1 MPGHFTKPTRFVS
14 QVPSRNLEKVCQNGQ
29 RPLEIGR
36 HEGKGRTARG
46 PRRGRSGEAKR
57 GESLLMRLRR
67 QTARS
72 NARTC
77 QAAPLPRRKSGRSA
91 KLKPQLTRDRG
102 LLGRFSLLHLVLSL
116 P

>member
-57 GESLLMRLRR
+57 GESPIHRY
-67 QTARS
+67 
-72 NARTC
+72 
-77 QAAPLPRRKSGRSA
+77 
-91 KLKPQLTRDRG
+91 
-102 LLGRFSLLHLVLSL
+102 
-116 P
+116 